1 MPMDVDV
8 EGVGANSP
16 RKLGVEE
23 EMAARTDVCELAT
36 PAEAA
41 GFLRTT
47 VAKLANDRYM
57 GVGPGYVKYG
67 RSVLYPWKCL
77 RAFVDEHTV
86 RGL

>member
-1 MPMDVDV
+1 MDGDV
-8 EGVGANSP
+8 EVSGENPP
-16 RKLGVEE
+16 RKLGVEDGV
-23 EMAARTDVCELAT
+23 AIRTDVCELAT

-41 GFLRTT
+41 AFLRTT

-57 GVGPGYVKYG
+57 GVGPGYLKYG
-67 RSVLYPWKCL
+67 RNVLYPWKCL

>member
-1 MPMDVDV
+1 MDGDLEDV
-8 EGVGANSP
+8 GENSQRNP
-16 RKLGVEE
+16 GVEDE
-23 EMAARTDVCELAT
+23 GAARTDVVALAT

-41 GFLRTT
+41 EFLRTT

-57 GVGPGYVKYG
+57 GVGPRYVKYG